1 VAAAMRVADSQTTG
15 TGVMLLTLRPDG
27 PARFGSLA
35 TEA

>member
-1 VAAAMRVADSQTTG
+1 MRVADSQTTS
-15 TGVMLLTLRPDG
+15 TGVTLLTLRPDG